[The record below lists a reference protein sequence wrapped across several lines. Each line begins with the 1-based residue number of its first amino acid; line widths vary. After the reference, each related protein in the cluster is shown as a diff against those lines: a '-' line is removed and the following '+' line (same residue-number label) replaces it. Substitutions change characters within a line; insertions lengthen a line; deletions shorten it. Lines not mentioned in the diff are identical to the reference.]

1 MMSVHDLMTRNSQQD
16 DLYREAAA
24 AHGRALE
31 RLVQAYEGQPD
42 RQGDLLQDI
51 HLALW
56 QSFAAFEGRCSMRT
70 WVYRVAHNTA
80 ATHVLK
86 ERRRNGAEW
95 LSLEEIETL
104 PHPDHADGTADRQ
117 LALKRLLEL
126 IRLLKPVDRQVMLL
140 HLEGLDAESIG
151 EVVGLSAGN
160 IRVLIHRIKAVL
172 SRRFHGGTSNE

>member
-1 MMSVHDLMTRNSQQD
+1 MMGVHFLMTRNLRQD
-16 DLYREAAA
+16 DLYQEATA
-24 AHGRALE
+24 AHSRALE
-31 RLVQAYEGQPD
+31 RLVQAYEAQPD
-42 RQGDLLQDI
+42 RQHDLLQDI

-80 ATHVLK
+80 ATHVVK

-95 LSLEEIETL
+95 LTLEEVENM
-104 PHPDHADGTADRQ
+104 PHPNYSDGTADRQ
-117 LALKRLLEL
+117 LALTRLLEL
-126 IRLLKPVDRQVMLL
+126 IRSLKPVDRQVMLL

-151 EVVGLSAGN
+151 EIVGLSAGH

-172 SRRFHGGTSNE
+172 SRRFHGGRDE